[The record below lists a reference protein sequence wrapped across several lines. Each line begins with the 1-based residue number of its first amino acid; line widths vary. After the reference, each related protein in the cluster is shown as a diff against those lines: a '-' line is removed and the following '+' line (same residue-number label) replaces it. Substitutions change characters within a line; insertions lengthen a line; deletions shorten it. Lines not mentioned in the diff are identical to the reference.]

1 MKILNMILFFAA
13 IMLSI
18 MIFDY
23 HPIDSSGAM
32 VWDANYSNLTCS
44 ADYNYSSCTLVNGT
58 YYSSNVIWEA
68 LTQPWKGAGLAIV
81 AMLILFAT
89 YLAIISLFNLIGF
102 GYRSDISMMSIFFVF
117 IVGVGFWPIGLLYTF
132 INREVGSIGFCSA
145 AMTSCWFSEI
155 CAIVVAGPI
164 FIMWIMACVE
174 WWTQRSVS
182 N

>member
-1 MKILNMILFFAA
+1 MKILNMILFFVA

-23 HPIDSSGAM
+23 HPITSSGAM
-32 VWDANYSNLTCS
+32 IWDANYSNVSCTNT
-44 ADYNYSSCTLVNGT
+44 YNYSSCTAVNGT
-58 YYSSNVIWEA
+58 YYSSNIIWET
-68 LTQPWKGAGLAIV
+68 LTNPAKGAGLALV
-81 AMLILFAT
+81 AFLILFAT
-89 YLAIISLFNLIGF
+89 YLAIISLFNIIGF

-117 IVGVGFWPIGLLYTF
+117 LMGVGFLPVAVLYNF

-155 CAIVVAGPI
+155 CAIIVAGPLL
-164 FIMWIMACVE
+164 IMWILACVE